1 MSTEDKKMQWALEPT
16 TGTDTES
23 GQVKQ
28 ISVPEKGDVGLELL
42 AQAGPVDYTEE
53 EAQQKIDMCLLPIVS
68 AKDPLLML
76 LANTRLACHH
86 FRPPISGQG
95 YCQLCGGI
103 WHAQGSWPSWTR
115 LLLGDINLL
124 FWIPRCTS
132 ACILPAWSLPYP
144 ALC

>member
-53 EAQQKIDMCLLPIVS
+53 EAQQVKRKIDMCLLPIVRS
-68 AKDPLLML
+68 ENEVIMF
-76 LANTRLACHH
+76 LANMCFSL
-86 FRPPISGQG
+86 
-95 YCQLCGGI
+95 
-103 WHAQGSWPSWTR
+103 PSHSASSILTR
-115 LLLGDINLL
+115 LLLVM
-124 FWIPRCTS
+124 PQYMVCVR
-132 ACILPAWSLPYP
+132 ILA
-144 ALC
+144 